1 MLLLVCTNPPLRLVV
16 LGEGEEEVG
25 AMDTEMPPVTGSLTI
40 VPITFESTPF

>member
-16 LGEGEEEVG
+16 LGEGEEEEVG

-40 VPITFESTPF
+40 VPITF